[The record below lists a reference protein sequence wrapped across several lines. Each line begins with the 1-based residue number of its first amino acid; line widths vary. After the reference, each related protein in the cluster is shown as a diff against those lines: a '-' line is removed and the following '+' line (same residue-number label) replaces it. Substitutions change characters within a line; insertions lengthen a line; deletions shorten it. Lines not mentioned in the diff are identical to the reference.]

1 MGLLSAV
8 YAASKQKRCFTLGN
22 VVTNGPVCWGT
33 FTNEE
38 RVMADLDV
46 EVLQAR
52 LDGLQEAFLVM
63 GALLN
68 KQGVL
73 SSQVL
78 QAKIRSR
85 IEDLKEPHPVAME
98 QMNHLADQLPEL
110 LP

>member
-1 MGLLSAV
+1 
-8 YAASKQKRCFTLGN
+8 
-22 VVTNGPVCWGT
+22 
-33 FTNEE
+33 
-38 RVMADLDV
+38 MADLDV

-98 QMNHLADQLPEL
+98 QMNHLADQLLRNFFHSKGLGRDEIDERLREVVADRNPT
-110 LP
+110 PD